1 LLKASEAEI
10 EQSESSGADDTVPFL
25 QLISQETDVML
36 SLNRSKVHTVG
47 MPALGEFLTRLQVYK
62 STADV
67 DSARALFTE
76 FCEVPDSLLALRRIV
91 LVRKKPRPL
100 LVQVTTSLDDSCE
113 EGVRMKDYP
122 ETFEGIIESFVER
135 FQEWMLTR

>member
-1 LLKASEAEI
+1 MLKASEAEI

-47 MPALGEFLTRLQVYK
+47 MPALGEFLTHLQVYK

-76 FCEVPDSLLALRRIV
+76 V
-91 LVRKKPRPL
+91 RPL
-100 LVQVTTSLDDSCE
+100 PITSLFF
-113 EGVRMKDYP
+113 YF
-122 ETFEGIIESFVER
+122 TNLIIQF
-135 FQEWMLTR
+135 